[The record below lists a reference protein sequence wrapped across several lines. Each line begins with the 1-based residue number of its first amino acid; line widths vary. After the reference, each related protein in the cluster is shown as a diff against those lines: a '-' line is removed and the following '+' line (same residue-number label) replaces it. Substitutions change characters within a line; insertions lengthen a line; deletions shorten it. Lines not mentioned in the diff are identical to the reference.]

1 MRIFVNSFDRGGLL
15 GLPSVTVMPKATIK
29 TSKFIR
35 RRAAYALA
43 LLAALGASALT
54 AFATPPH
61 APPHGQMPKAQKH
74 ESRHEIDQLEEA
86 WRDAVLKANATAMDS
101 LLAEDYMAITPNGSL
116 QSKEQALDNLRSGT
130 THITAIEI
138 SDRKVRFYGTTAL
151 ITSRADVSGTKDG
164 VDFSESYRYT
174 RVYVRDAQGKW
185 KIVSFEA
192 SRIREP
198 GEKK

>member
-1 MRIFVNSFDRGGLL
+1 MHDFVKSFDRGGLL

-29 TSKFIR
+29 ASKLISNR
-35 RRAAYALA
+35 TACALA
-43 LLAALGASALT
+43 LLAALGALAPA

-74 ESRHEIDQLEEA
+74 ESRHEIDQLEEV
-86 WRDAVLKANATAMDS
+86 WRDAVLKANAAAMDS
-101 LLAEDYMAITPNGSL
+101 LLADDYMAITPNGNL
-116 QSKEQALDNLRSGT
+116 QSKEQALASLRSGT
-130 THITAIEI
+130 PHITAIEI
-138 SDRKVRFYGTTAL
+138 SDHKVRFYGTTAL
-151 ITSRADVSGTKDG
+151 VTSRADVSGTNAG
-164 VDFSESYRYT
+164 ADFSGSYRYT

>member
-1 MRIFVNSFDRGGLL
+1 MHDFAKSFDRRGLR
-15 GLPSVTVMPKATIK
+15 GLPSVTIMPKATIK
-29 TSKFIR
+29 TSKLIR
-35 RRAAYALA
+35 SRTACALA
-43 LLAALGASALT
+43 CLAALGAPALT

-74 ESRHEIDQLEEA
+74 ESRHEIDQLEDA
-86 WRDAVLKANATAMDS
+86 WRDAVLNANATAMDS
-101 LLAEDYMAITPNGSL
+101 LLADDYMAITPNGSL
-116 QSKEQALDNLRSGT
+116 QSKEQAIEILRSGKA
-130 THITAIEI
+130 HFTAIEI
-138 SDRKVRFYGTTAL
+138 SDHKVRFYGTTAL
-151 ITSRADVSGTKDG
+151 VTSRADVSGTNDG
-164 VDFSESYRYT
+164 VDFSGSYRYT

>member
-1 MRIFVNSFDRGGLL
+1 MHSFVKSFDQRGLL

-29 TSKFIR
+29 TSKLIR
-35 RRAAYALA
+35 RRTTYAFA
-43 LLAALGASALT
+43 LLAALGALALT
-54 AFATPPH
+54 AFA

-74 ESRHEIDQLEEA
+74 ESRHEIDQMEEA
-86 WRDAVLKANATAMDS
+86 WRDAVLKPDAAAMDA

-116 QSKEQALDNLRSGT
+116 QSKEQALEILRSGT
-130 THITAIEI
+130 THITALEI
-138 SDRKVRFYGTTAL
+138 SDHRVRFYGTTAL
-151 ITSRADVSGTKDG
+151 VTSRADVSGTNGG
-164 VDFSESYRYT
+164 VDFSGSYRYT